1 MNKISRFA
9 FLFVLLLVCCVM
21 PVSTVVMYI
30 EFKQECG
37 GYLKQAADA
46 NSVEIALNRL
56 DKALGYIEANGLT
69 KGYTSILWKTEDE
82 NVGFWYQ
89 NVKACKAE
97 LAACINS
104 TPLEKTNVLMKVR
117 ESLTDQGEKGTVLTI
132 PSGISRFPDNTTY
145 AILNIISVIVGF
157 FCLVCIKV
165 ELE

>member
-1 MNKISRFA
+1 MKSSRIA
-9 FLFVLLLVCCVM
+9 FGIILLLACCVM
-21 PVSTVVMYI
+21 PVSTVVMHI
-30 EFKQECG
+30 EFNQECG

-89 NVKACKAE
+89 NIKACKAE

-132 PSGISRFPDNTTY
+132 PSGISRYPNNTFY
-145 AILNIISVIVGF
+145 AILNTLSVIVGF
-157 FCLVCIKV
+157 FCLVCIKI

>member
-1 MNKISRFA
+1 
-9 FLFVLLLVCCVM
+9 M
-21 PVSTVVMYI
+21 PVSTVVMHI
-30 EFKQECG
+30 EFNQECG

-56 DKALGYIEANGLT
+56 DKALGYIEANGLK

-132 PSGISRFPDNTTY
+132 PSGISRFPDNTLY
-145 AILNIISVIVGF
+145 AILNTISVICGC
-157 FCLVCIKV
+157 FCLIFLKV